1 MRKFLTMLFAFMLV
15 LSLLAGCGKKPVVPD
30 DDDDDDP
37 IPTEFTAKVIGNT
50 SGNLMNGG
58 QYAVADGWVYC
69 SYETFDESTLSI
81 KTGLFKMKSDGTNMT
96 RLADGEHKSI
106 NVVGENIYTLTDEG
120 FYTVKTDGTSGHIIS
135 GIPADRYGMILVLD
149 ETIIY
154 MNVNGQIYRNSVD
167 GKNPQKIASVNAY
180 GFYYHD
186 GWLYY
191 GINDT
196 SYTIQ
201 KVKMDGSSTTGVSTG
216 GRDFVFANNR
226 IYFRNMMD
234 QAKVYSM
241 ALDGSDRKKISDV
254 DVNSINTDG
263 QKLIVSSFTGVRTF
277 NFDGS
282 GDIVI
287 SDKVSTTLSVVGGF
301 AYFASQDLLPQ
312 SYRLSLSTGALENIV
327 QVRVIDPETES
338 ILGTGVS
345 DPSLVRVGE
354 WIVYRDGSEANKGIY
369 KVKTD
374 ASGKTRLIDVYAHN
388 LTVVGDWVYFINDSL
403 NGYLCRMKMDGSDKG
418 VVLDVTVNDFV
429 IKEGWIYYT
438 DLNEIKIMKVK
449 SDGTQRSVI
458 DDSDSFGEI
467 KLQSNF
473 IYYQK
478 IGFEAGN
485 FGIYR
490 NSLEGSERF
499 MYLDESIPS
508 YVVDTQWI
516 YYAKR
521 KGESELP
528 VQIVRMSHDGSES
541 VVLDTFDEYLNLI
554 GIGEDMLYFM
564 AWNDENGSLYRMNPE
579 SGQKQLVFAMNIR
592 NDHTVIFE
600 NSLITLKSSEDGS
613 VKVYLSDMDG
623 SNLRTIVE

>member
-1 MRKFLTMLFAFMLV
+1 MLV

-338 ILGTGVS
+338 ILGSGVS

>member
-1 MRKFLTMLFAFMLV
+1 MRKFLTIIFAFMLV
-15 LSLLAGCGKKPVVPD
+15 LSLLAGCGKKTVVPD

-58 QYAVADGWVYC
+58 QYAEADGWVYC
-69 SYETFDESTLSI
+69 SCEIFDESTLSI

-120 FYTVKTDGTSGHIIS
+120 VYTVKTDGTSGHIIP
-135 GIPADRYGMILVLD
+135 GISADRYGMILVLD

-154 MNVNGQIYRNSVD
+154 LNVNGQIYRNSVD

-201 KVKMDGSSTTGVSTG
+201 KVKMNGSSTTGVSTG

-226 IYFRNMMD
+226 IYYRNMMD
-234 QAKVYSM
+234 KANVYSM
-241 ALDGSDRKKISDV
+241 AMDGSNRKKISDV

-282 GDIVI
+282 GDNVI

-327 QVRVIDPETES
+327 QVRLIDPETES
-338 ILGTGVS
+338 ILGSGVS

-388 LTVVGDWVYFINDSL
+388 LTIVGDWVYFINDSL

-429 IKEGWIYYT
+429 MKEGWIYYT

-467 KLQSNF
+467 KLQSDF

-490 NSLEGSERF
+490 NSLEGSEKF

-521 KGESELP
+521 KGENELP
-528 VQIVRMSHDGSES
+528 MQIVRMSHDGSES

-623 SNLRTIVE
+623 SNLRAIVE

>member
-1 MRKFLTMLFAFMLV
+1 MRKFLTMLFAFMFV
-15 LSLLAGCGKKPVVPD
+15 LSLLAGCGKKTVVPD

-106 NVVGENIYTLTDEG
+106 NIVGENIYTLTDEG
-120 FYTVKTDGTSGHIIS
+120 VYTVKTDGTSGHIIS

-149 ETIIY
+149 ETIVY

-338 ILGTGVS
+338 ILGSGVS

-388 LTVVGDWVYFINDSL
+388 LTVVGDWVYFINDNL

-429 IKEGWIYYT
+429 MKEGWIYYT

-458 DDSDSFGEI
+458 DDSESFGEI
-467 KLQSNF
+467 KLQSDF

>member
-69 SYETFDESTLSI
+69 YYETFDESTLSI

-120 FYTVKTDGTSGHIIS
+120 VYTVKTDGTSGHILS

-149 ETIIY
+149 ETIVY

-167 GKNPQKIASVNAY
+167 GKNPKKIASVNAY
-180 GFYYHD
+180 GFYYLD

-226 IYFRNMMD
+226 IYYRNMMD

-282 GDIVI
+282 GDNVI

-338 ILGTGVS
+338 ILGSGVS

-388 LTVVGDWVYFINDSL
+388 LTVVGDWVYFINDNL

-429 IKEGWIYYT
+429 MKEGWIYYT

-458 DDSDSFGEI
+458 DDSESFGEI
-467 KLQSNF
+467 KLQSDF

>member
-1 MRKFLTMLFAFMLV
+1 MLV

-58 QYAVADGWVYC
+58 QYAEADGWVYC
-69 SYETFDESTLSI
+69 SCEIFDESTLTI

-96 RLADGEHKSI
+96 KLSDGEHKSI

-120 FYTVKTDGTSGHIIS
+120 VYTVKTDGTSGHIIP
-135 GIPADRYGMILVLD
+135 GISADRYGMILVLD
-149 ETIIY
+149 ETIVY
-154 MNVNGQIYRNSVD
+154 LNVNGQIYRNSVD

-226 IYFRNMMD
+226 IYYRNMMD
-234 QAKVYSM
+234 KANVYSM
-241 ALDGSDRKKISDV
+241 AMDGSDRKKISDV

-263 QKLIVSSFTGVRTF
+263 QKLIVSSFTGVRVLG
-277 NFDGS
+277 FDGS
-282 GDIVI
+282 GDNVL

-301 AYFASQDLLPQ
+301 AYFSSQDLLPQ
-312 SYRLSLSTGALENIV
+312 SYRLSLSSGALENIV
-327 QVRVIDPETES
+327 QVRLIDPETES
-338 ILGTGVS
+338 ILGSGVS

-374 ASGKTRLIDVYAHN
+374 ASGKTRLIDVFAHN
-388 LTVVGDWVYFINDSL
+388 LTVVGDWVYFINDNL

-429 IKEGWIYYT
+429 MKEGWIYYT

-467 KLQSNF
+467 KLQSDF

-521 KGESELP
+521 KGENELP
-528 VQIVRMSHDGSES
+528 MQIVRMSHDGSES

-600 NSLITLKSSEDGS
+600 NSRITLKSSEDGS

-623 SNLRTIVE
+623 SNLRAIVE

>member
-1 MRKFLTMLFAFMLV
+1 MRKFLTIIFAFMLV
-15 LSLLAGCGKKPVVPD
+15 LSLLAGCAKKPVVPD

-69 SYETFDESTLSI
+69 SCEIFDESTLSI

-120 FYTVKTDGTSGHIIS
+120 VYTVKTDGTSGHIIS
-135 GIPADRYGMILVLD
+135 GIPADRYGIILVLD
-149 ETIIY
+149 ETIVY

-196 SYTIQ
+196 SYTIR
-201 KVKMDGSSTTGVSTG
+201 KVKMDGSSTTDVSTG

-241 ALDGSDRKKISDV
+241 ALDGSNRKKISDAE
-254 DVNSINTDG
+254 VNSINTDG
-263 QKLIVSSFTGVRTF
+263 QKLIVSSFTGVRALG
-277 NFDGS
+277 FDGN
-282 GDIVI
+282 GDNVL

-301 AYFASQDLLPQ
+301 AYIVSQDFLPQ
-312 SYRLSLSTGALENIV
+312 SYRLSLSTGVLENIV
-327 QVRVIDPETES
+327 QVRLIDPETES
-338 ILGTGVS
+338 ILGSGIS

-354 WIVYRDGSEANKGIY
+354 WIVYREGSEANKGIY

-388 LTVVGDWVYFINDSL
+388 LTVINDWIYFVNDSL
-403 NGYLCRMKMDGSDKG
+403 NNYLCRMKLDGSEKG
-418 VVLDVTVNDFV
+418 VVLDIPVNDFV
-429 IKEGWIYYT
+429 MKDGWIYYT
-438 DLNEIKIMKVK
+438 DVYEFHIMKSK
-449 SDGTQRSVI
+449 MDGTQISVF
-458 DDSDSFGEI
+458 DDSNSLGEI
-467 KLQSNF
+467 KLVGDF
-473 IYYQK
+473 LYYQTF
-478 IGFEAGN
+478 GMEAGN
-485 FGIYR
+485 FGIHR
-490 NSLEGSERF
+490 TALDGTQKLT
-499 MYLDESIPS
+499 YLDEKINS
-508 YVVDTQWI
+508 YVVDTEWI
-516 YYAKR
+516 YYTKK

-623 SNLRTIVE
+623 SNLRAIVE

>member
-429 IKEGWIYYT
+429 MKEGWIYYT

-564 AWNDENGSLYRMNPE
+564 AWNDEDGSLYRMNPE

>member
-106 NVVGENIYTLTDEG
+106 NIVGENIYTLTDEG
-120 FYTVKTDGTSGHIIS
+120 VYTVKTDGTSGHIIS

-149 ETIIY
+149 ETIVY

-282 GDIVI
+282 GDNVI
-287 SDKVSTTLSVVGGF
+287 SDKFSTTLSVVGGF

-312 SYRLSLSTGALENIV
+312 SYRLSLSTGVLENIV

-338 ILGTGVS
+338 ILGSGVS

-388 LTVVGDWVYFINDSL
+388 LTVVGDWVYFINDNL

-429 IKEGWIYYT
+429 MKEGWIYYT

-449 SDGTQRSVI
+449 SDGTQHSVI

-467 KLQSNF
+467 KLQSDF

-564 AWNDENGSLYRMNPE
+564 AWNDEDGSLYRMNPE

>member
-1 MRKFLTMLFAFMLV
+1 MRKILTMIFAFMLV
-15 LSLLAGCGKKPVVPD
+15 LSLLSGCGKKPVVPD

-58 QYAVADGWVYC
+58 QYAEADGWVYC
-69 SYETFDESTLSI
+69 SCETFDESTLTI

-96 RLADGEHKSI
+96 KLADGEHKSI

-120 FYTVKTDGTSGHIIS
+120 VYTVKTDGTSGHIIS

-149 ETIIY
+149 ETIVY
-154 MNVNGQIYRNSVD
+154 LNVNGQIYRNSVD
-167 GKNPQKIASVNAY
+167 GKNPQKIANVNAY
-180 GFYYHD
+180 GFFYHD

-191 GINDT
+191 GINDA

-226 IYFRNMMD
+226 IYYRNMMD
-234 QAKVYSM
+234 KANVYSM
-241 ALDGSDRKKISDV
+241 AMDGSDRKKISDV

-263 QKLIVSSFTGVRTF
+263 QKLIVSSFTGVRAL
-277 NFDGS
+277 NFDGN
-282 GDIVI
+282 GDNVL
-287 SDKVSTTLSVVGGF
+287 SDKVSVTLSVVGRF
-301 AYFASQDLLPQ
+301 AYFASQDFLPQ
-312 SYRLSLSTGALENIV
+312 SYRLSLSTGTLENIM
-327 QVRVIDPETES
+327 QVRLIDPETES
-338 ILGTGVS
+338 ILGSGVS

-354 WIVYRDGSEANKGIY
+354 WIIYRDGSEANKGIY

-403 NGYLCRMKMDGSDKG
+403 NGYLCRMKLDGSEKG

-429 IKEGWIYYT
+429 MKEGWIYYT

-467 KLQSNF
+467 QLHSDF

-490 NSLEGSERF
+490 TSLEGSDKL
-499 MYLDESIPS
+499 MYLDESINS

-516 YYAKR
+516 YYTTK
-521 KGESELP
+521 KGENELP
-528 VQIVRMSHDGSES
+528 MQIVRMSHDGSES
-541 VVLDTFDEYLNLI
+541 VVLDTFDEYLNVI
-554 GIGEDMLYFM
+554 GVGEDMLYYM

-592 NDHTVIFE
+592 SDHTVILE